1 MPGPGSDDPSDQY
14 ATDPYEQYIEP
25 DPYDYYEPEQMF
37 RERAEAIYAAPLH
50 KSAGLPSRW
59 WLSDRHDDGHR
70 NSRGDYYRTYTSAW
84 WVWAFGLAG
93 GWTASAFSSV
103 NAHIDGPEL
112 EEVPV
117 HSLRLSRKEP
127 RSEPIEDSPTI
138 EEIDTRRHTVL
149 GAYEH
154 FSVTSSR
161 SLAHRCSPTPPV
173 PRQTGSANALSR
185 PRTRTSMRS
194 VILRL
199 RVYAQAVS
207 DLEKS
212 WQQALSYA
220 KRKGASTFDET
231 DQDATSRPRPARHR
245 AGRERLPP
253 NAAPPCTKLWHFW
266 GP

>member
-1 MPGPGSDDPSDQY
+1 MN
-14 ATDPYEQYIEP
+14 
-25 DPYDYYEPEQMF
+25 EPEAI
-37 RERAEAIYAAPLH
+37 RRATPQI
-50 KSAGLPSRW
+50 RW
-59 WLSDRHDDGHR
+59 IALSTVAVWIVTMTVTWELT
-70 NSRGDYYRTYTSAW
+70 RGDYYRTYPSAW
-84 WVWAFGLAG
+84 WVWAFVLAG

-149 GAYEH
+149 GAYGA
-154 FSVTSSR
+154 FLSDIVAIAGAPL
-161 SLAHRCSPTPPV
+161 LADPTCPTTDRFRECLVAAEDAHIDAVRDP
-173 PRQTGSANALSR
+173 A
-185 PRTRTSMRS
+185 
-194 VILRL
+194 RL

-231 DQDATSRPRPARHR
+231 DQDALRRARGLLDIALDENAFAAERRAAMHKAVALLGTVIDVPHQASTAIEHR
-245 AGRERLPP
+245 VERLEIE
-253 NAAPPCTKLWHFW
+253 
-266 GP
+266 G